1 MISGWPVANLHYNTN
16 LTSSPVAAMPVA
28 SPQARQLEAAHLGS
42 QRTEEQLVALS
53 TQLSAAQEMA
63 NEAAEAQMA
72 AAREAASGEVAQAQA
87 AAEEA
92 RGDLER
98 VQAELASVQAEL
110 AVFQEGGFSQI
121 VSGAGLSWG
130 SGAWCQAGQGCDG
143 LRCVLSRAH
152 FCCNAVLRYLVSNNL
167 SHSDPSPY

>member
-1 MISGWPVANLHYNTN
+1 MMSGWPVANLRYNRD
-16 LTSSPVAAMPVA
+16 LTGSPVAAMPVA

-53 TQLSAAQEMA
+53 TQLSAAQEVA
-63 NEAAEAQMA
+63 NEAAEAQVV

-92 RGDLER
+92 RADLER

-110 AVFQEGGFSQI
+110 AVLQAGGFSQI

-130 SGAWCQAGQGCDG
+130 TAMWSQAGQGCDG
-143 LRCVLSRAH
+143 LRCVLWQERWPAH
-152 FCCNAVLRYLVSNNL
+152 LV
-167 SHSDPSPY
+167 